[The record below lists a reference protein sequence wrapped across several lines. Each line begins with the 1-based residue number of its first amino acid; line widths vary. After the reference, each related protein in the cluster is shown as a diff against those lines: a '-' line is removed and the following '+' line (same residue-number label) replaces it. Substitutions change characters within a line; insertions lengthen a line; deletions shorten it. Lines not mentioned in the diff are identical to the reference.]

1 MNAALD
7 VTDEEEDNEDADP
20 IAYPYTFAPVIRKN
34 ARLPAK
40 FIEEFYTGY
49 DGQDGVEV
57 VVLQGE
63 SSNTRENAL
72 VGAFHV
78 PFDPKPA
85 GAAVCVGFEYDHSG
99 LVRVSVSDQGGLK
112 VLKSHTLDLG
122 SSTQSNSEL
131 RSLQRLGGKADDSAQ
146 TSQTR
151 ESADAPS
158 ADPAQLSNFLIEQV
172 ERQLAG
178 APSPDTAEIRAALGT
193 YRELLAAGRD
203 EEIDDL
209 EEQLYTWLDDRKSP
223 DGGRPDMGI

>member
-1 MNAALD
+1 
-7 VTDEEEDNEDADP
+7 
-20 IAYPYTFAPVIRKN
+20 
-34 ARLPAK
+34 
-40 FIEEFYTGY
+40 
-49 DGQDGVEV
+49 
-57 VVLQGE
+57 
-63 SSNTRENAL
+63 
-72 VGAFHV
+72 V

-223 DGGRPDMGI
+223 DGGRSDMGI